1 MDFLPKIP
9 LVFPVDVR
17 AEFLLNGLESERR
30 DMATRLRLE
39 IEQGMEGRALTR
51 EEALDHIG
59 TGFCNH
65 VLSLGNHAEQL
76 LRDLGQGT
84 SLDTQNGIEVV
95 TPTGERM
102 SCSRLM
108 EIAFQQERAIE
119 AINNLINTLKD
130 NDIDDDRF
138 RQ

>member
-1 MDFLPKIP
+1 MDFLPKTP
-9 LVFPVDVR
+9 LVFPVDLR

-30 DMATRLRLE
+30 EMATRLRLE
-39 IEQGMEGRALTR
+39 IERGIDGRALTR

-76 LRDLGQGT
+76 LRDLGHGT

-95 TPTGERM
+95 SSTGERM

-119 AINNLINTLKD
+119 AIHNLINTLKD
-130 NDIDDDRF
+130 DDIDDDRF